1 MNAWPYIYVF
11 FSQYWTSDKAYLIC
25 CKTEQRSRRWEEKMS
40 IMIQCFVHH
49 HHAIERDD
57 FTFIR
62 KLDQGAL
69 GMSDPWGPL
78 KLALQPNSV
87 FSIIC
92 RLSNFYFCAHE
103 QHDHHDPHEHHGPL
117 TATTIMT
124 TMTTIS
130 TMTTMSMMIMVTMRK
145 LEVVHKEVGGCTQ
158 GSWRLS
164 QRKQRGNMCT
174 AKECSVELLKWLLI
188 CSQDLEV
195 WWGKSGDGRSL
206 VDRSEWW
213 IMSDSITQSV
223 RYVGIKLLGQL
234 KMRS

>member
-130 TMTTMSMMIMVTMRK
+130 TMSMMIMVTMRK
-145 LEVVHKEVGGCTQ
+145 LEVVHKEVGGCLVSYNLQPACVRGLEVIWPDARALPCRSLILIFMSHSLT
-158 GSWRLS
+158 SCKDYVVS
-164 QRKQRGNMCT
+164 QVGI
-174 AKECSVELLKWLLI
+174 ELLWQLNKLR
-188 CSQDLEV
+188 QV
-195 WWGKSGDGRSL
+195 NTSL
-206 VDRSEWW
+206 D
-213 IMSDSITQSV
+213 TF
-223 RYVGIKLLGQL
+223 G
-234 KMRS
+234 